1 MTLFAH
7 TACAQVN
14 GIKIKN
20 SSDLYRVL
28 DKAQVG
34 DVLNLEV
41 LRADT
46 KQGVAVTLEASEV

>member
-1 MTLFAH
+1 MLL
-7 TACAQVN
+7 CAQVN
-14 GIKIKN
+14 GTKITK

-46 KQGVAVTLEASEV
+46 KQGVAITLEASEA